1 MIHKNDLNLHS
12 IKVSNIECKD
22 SDFQQKND
30 LIARNIKF
38 NYMIAL
44 AYGEIKNCHIVSYY
58 K

>member
-12 IKVSNIECKD
+12 IKVSNIECIPIFNK
-22 SDFQQKND
+22 KND

-38 NYMIAL
+38 NYMIPL
-44 AYGEIKNCHIVSYY
+44 AYGEIQNCHIVSYY